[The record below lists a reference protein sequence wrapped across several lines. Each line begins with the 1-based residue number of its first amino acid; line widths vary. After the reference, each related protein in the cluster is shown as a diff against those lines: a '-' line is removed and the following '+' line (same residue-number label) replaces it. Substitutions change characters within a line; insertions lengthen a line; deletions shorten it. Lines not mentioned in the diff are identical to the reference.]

1 MKLNRAKSVCDQ
13 RWKACLGVLLASALA
28 FAATHRCGHL
38 LHYVFTSI
46 VLLGGIAR
54 YWRPGHLGVGDHRPL
69 VILLRKQVKFNPE
82 VECMAVPRLVDIAD
96 DKKAQLWWQQDDFD
110 EFLKVRIEIAKAY
123 KAAAQTLGVEFN
135 AVCSVG
141 AHSFAGYQAMSEA
154 YPSLKD
160 ESRRGL
166 GLGRKRSRAKN
177 RVAYISAVTREQK
190 RQHDLGI
197 VDEEALSRVAGRHSK
212 NDQEYAHFLAQTY
225 YEQDRADEAAEKEKE
240 AEEASGESIC
250 LPDMEASGRKESQS
264 ARHSRIG
271 SNESTRKAD
280 DDSPSRFWTFSRFK
294 ELLVDS
300 TDEVPPSP
308 SPRNSVSRAKGF
320 GLSKFQLQ
328 AAGLSATGHALLK
341 RPNTA
346 DDNHDSHDSEM
357 SGAESEGPT
366 DMD

>member
-1 MKLNRAKSVCDQ
+1 MVPWWGEQVKKYLN
-13 RWKACLGVLLASALA
+13 VLLSWKPYGQISTCL
-28 FAATHRCGHL
+28 C
-38 LHYVFTSI
+38 
-46 VLLGGIAR
+46 
-54 YWRPGHLGVGDHRPL
+54 PL
-69 VILLRKQVKFNPE
+69 VAK

-96 DKKAQLWWQQDDFD
+96 EKKAQLWWQQDDFD

-197 VDEEALSRVAGRHSK
+197 VDAEALSRVAGRHSK

-240 AEEASGESIC
+240 EAEEA
-250 LPDMEASGRKESQS
+250 EAMAEDEQRKESASRNRMASNQS
-264 ARHSRIG
+264 
-271 SNESTRKAD
+271 TCKLD

-294 ELLVDS
+294 ELLV
-300 TDEVPPSP
+300 VPWI
-308 SPRNSVSRAKGF
+308 
-320 GLSKFQLQ
+320 
-328 AAGLSATGHALLK
+328 
-341 RPNTA
+341 
-346 DDNHDSHDSEM
+346 
-357 SGAESEGPT
+357 
-366 DMD
+366 

>member
-1 MKLNRAKSVCDQ
+1 
-13 RWKACLGVLLASALA
+13 
-28 FAATHRCGHL
+28 
-38 LHYVFTSI
+38 
-46 VLLGGIAR
+46 
-54 YWRPGHLGVGDHRPL
+54 
-69 VILLRKQVKFNPE
+69 
-82 VECMAVPRLVDIAD
+82 MAVPRLVDIAD

-250 LPDMEASGRKESQS
+250 LPDMEASGRKES

-294 ELLVDS
+294 ELLV
-300 TDEVPPSP
+300 
-308 SPRNSVSRAKGF
+308 VSWIF
-320 GLSKFQLQ
+320 F
-328 AAGLSATGHALLK
+328 
-341 RPNTA
+341 
-346 DDNHDSHDSEM
+346 
-357 SGAESEGPT
+357 
-366 DMD
+366 

>member
-1 MKLNRAKSVCDQ
+1 
-13 RWKACLGVLLASALA
+13 
-28 FAATHRCGHL
+28 
-38 LHYVFTSI
+38 
-46 VLLGGIAR
+46 
-54 YWRPGHLGVGDHRPL
+54 
-69 VILLRKQVKFNPE
+69 
-82 VECMAVPRLVDIAD
+82 MAVPRLVDIAD

-177 RVAYISAVTREQK
+177 RVAYISVTREQK

-294 ELLVDS
+294 ELLV
-300 TDEVPPSP
+300 
-308 SPRNSVSRAKGF
+308 VSW
-320 GLSKFQLQ
+320 
-328 AAGLSATGHALLK
+328 
-341 RPNTA
+341 
-346 DDNHDSHDSEM
+346 SEYKQKILVWIY
-357 SGAESEGPT
+357 E
-366 DMD
+366 